1 MQDEEAKSSDQGQGK
16 PDHGNPGN
24 EQRPHSKN
32 RNRKGKK
39 KLPAKGSV
47 SLPRYEK
54 ADSERRLELSELLRL
69 VSASASTRVGKD
81 RITELQPETSP
92 SIVRSRLAEV
102 GELTTRLKDGL
113 QLGLSG
119 LGDLSKIL
127 GRDGSSGGQLLD
139 GPQLSIVA
147 RVLDRARSLR
157 RVLEEDEYPHLK
169 QRALKLTDLPALRE
183 RLENTLSSHG
193 EIMDSASSK
202 IFDLRKEARALEK
215 EIKEW
220 LESQRDKSPWKKF
233 LQSSVITPRNG
244 RFCWS
249 VRAECRHQIRG
260 VVHAESASGQTLF
273 LEPEQVVRTGNKLQR
288 VQERIQQEQRRIL
301 GELSREV
308 WLKHEKVME
317 LWNHLVEL
325 DVIQAKS
332 KFAQSL
338 GCEIPEIVEERD
350 LLLIQARHPLLIW
363 RELEIHGHDDRGLEK
378 AYETITHLDLQLKP
392 NRYQLVVTGPNTGGK
407 TVVLK
412 TVGLLSMMVA
422 CGLPVPVSPG
432 SRIPVFDQI
441 FADIGDEQSLQQDLS
456 TFSAH
461 VTIVASILQSSTS
474 RSLVLLDELGS
485 GTDPLEGAPLAE
497 AVLDGLY
504 EKGTMALVTTHLGRL
519 KEYAYRR
526 RKCENAA
533 MEFDPEKLA
542 PTYKLKVG
550 LPGRSN
556 ALVIAERIG
565 MPADVVSVARER
577 SEKETGIDPE
587 VIEGLRRS
595 QSDLERRVR
604 EAQQHGDK
612 AKQLARDVEQQ
623 SIDQRNTRGALEYEM
638 ERSEEQRVHSVI
650 DQVESALNRIGEL
663 TGERGVVLSEL
674 RSLLEDSRSGTRLNQ
689 RRLESARSLRKGDSV
704 FVPRLQQVCEVK
716 KINKEKQKLGV
727 LLNGIA
733 TEVQFSEIS
742 WVLPP
747 PGFQVW
753 WDCDE
758 LTSNQDEDR

>member
-1 MQDEEAKSSDQGQGK
+1 
-16 PDHGNPGN
+16 
-24 EQRPHSKN
+24 
-32 RNRKGKK
+32 
-39 KLPAKGSV
+39 
-47 SLPRYEK
+47 
-54 ADSERRLELSELLRL
+54 
-69 VSASASTRVGKD
+69 
-81 RITELQPETSP
+81 
-92 SIVRSRLAEV
+92 
-102 GELTTRLKDGL
+102 
-113 QLGLSG
+113 
-119 LGDLSKIL
+119 
-127 GRDGSSGGQLLD
+127 
-139 GPQLSIVA
+139 
-147 RVLDRARSLR
+147 
-157 RVLEEDEYPHLK
+157 
-169 QRALKLTDLPALRE
+169 
-183 RLENTLSSHG
+183 
-193 EIMDSASSK
+193 
-202 IFDLRKEARALEK
+202 
-215 EIKEW
+215 
-220 LESQRDKSPWKKF
+220 
-233 LQSSVITPRNG
+233 
-244 RFCWS
+244 
-249 VRAECRHQIRG
+249 
-260 VVHAESASGQTLF
+260 
-273 LEPEQVVRTGNKLQR
+273 
-288 VQERIQQEQRRIL
+288 
-301 GELSREV
+301 
-308 WLKHEKVME
+308 
-317 LWNHLVEL
+317 
-325 DVIQAKS
+325 
-332 KFAQSL
+332 
-338 GCEIPEIVEERD
+338 
-350 LLLIQARHPLLIW
+350 
-363 RELEIHGHDDRGLEK
+363 
-378 AYETITHLDLQLKP
+378 
-392 NRYQLVVTGPNTGGK
+392 
-407 TVVLK
+407 
-412 TVGLLSMMVA
+412 
-422 CGLPVPVSPG
+422 
-432 SRIPVFDQI
+432 
-441 FADIGDEQSLQQDLS
+441 
-456 TFSAH
+456 
-461 VTIVASILQSSTS
+461 
-474 RSLVLLDELGS
+474 
-485 GTDPLEGAPLAE
+485 
-497 AVLDGLY
+497 
-504 EKGTMALVTTHLGRL
+504 
-519 KEYAYRR
+519 
-526 RKCENAA
+526 